1 MCDNTEK
8 QVYNGFEY
16 EVQLYQKG
24 THFPLNLT
32 FHKEW
37 TLDDVE
43 NYVEE
48 IYITGLFEPYD
59 ENKCLDK
66 QKSLCYHSLK

>member
-1 MCDNTEK
+1 MSQYQHIKDHPKDNCI
-8 QVYNGFEY
+8 
-16 EVQLYQKG
+16 LD
-24 THFPLNLT
+24 
-32 FHKEW
+32 KEW

-59 ENKCLDK
+59 EYKMP
-66 QKSLCYHSLK
+66 